1 MTSSITTTLGV
12 GSGIDITALVDNL
25 TQADRAPKDA
35 ALKRRE
41 DSNTAKVS
49 ALAEAA
55 NGIEIFASSLSRL
68 VSGGSLFTQPTVSD
82 PTILSATAVAGTR
95 LSSLSAQIEV
105 VQLAKAQTLE
115 SVSLASASAPVGQ
128 GDLTLVTAA
137 GSFTVTIDGSNDS
150 LSGLAAAINGKNA
163 GITASVVTDSNGARL
178 MLKGGT
184 GAAAAFTLS
193 VPGGTSSGLE
203 RFAFG
208 ASVTGGLTQAQA
220 AQDAIVRLD
229 GVEVHRSSNSF
240 SDLIQG
246 VQIDLK
252 RASPGSILSLGIAR
266 PGAAIEQAVD
276 DFVGAYNELAATLD
290 KSTSAGSN
298 GVAAGPLHND
308 LGIRQMRRQ
317 LAQLTS
323 TVLSSQGSI
332 RTLAEI
338 GVATNRDGTLS
349 LNRARLEDALAKDPA
364 AVEGLF
370 NPSQYSSDALVA
382 INSPMG
388 RVKPGTYTLTG
399 LTPDA
404 GSGNAAGTIDGLAA
418 TGMGAFL
425 IAPSASAAV
434 GLVVEV
440 KGAVASATVTIDP
453 GLGGALQ
460 AIRDALKA
468 RSGPLARSQ
477 ESLGAE
483 GKQIASDR
491 TRLEARSTA
500 YHDQLLASF
509 TTMDRRVSAFKA
521 TQSYLEQQIKAWN
534 SSSN

>member
-1 MTSSITTTLGV
+1 MEGTAMTSSITTTLGV

-338 GVATNRDGTLS
+338 
-349 LNRARLEDALAKDPA
+349 
-364 AVEGLF
+364 
-370 NPSQYSSDALVA
+370 
-382 INSPMG
+382 
-388 RVKPGTYTLTG
+388 
-399 LTPDA
+399 
-404 GSGNAAGTIDGLAA
+404 
-418 TGMGAFL
+418 
-425 IAPSASAAV
+425 
-434 GLVVEV
+434 
-440 KGAVASATVTIDP
+440 
-453 GLGGALQ
+453 
-460 AIRDALKA
+460 
-468 RSGPLARSQ
+468 
-477 ESLGAE
+477 
-483 GKQIASDR
+483 
-491 TRLEARSTA
+491 
-500 YHDQLLASF
+500 
-509 TTMDRRVSAFKA
+509 
-521 TQSYLEQQIKAWN
+521 
-534 SSSN
+534 